1 MYQSSQFMKTLKQ
14 ILVLGIFT
22 FITAAS
28 CQAAFAQTKVVYHID
43 DAQAQGLKGLRNIR
57 NHLDTAPQ
65 TKIIVVTHAAGV
77 DLLMEG
83 AKDQKNNIEYGPL
96 VSALKS
102 RGVVFEVCEITLK
115 NRNLNKNQFVLDA
128 DFTPSGVVKIG
139 DLQYVDHYAYIKP

>member
-1 MYQSSQFMKTLKQ
+1 MHQSIQFIKTLKQ
-14 ILVLGIFT
+14 ILVFGIFT
-22 FITAAS
+22 FIAAAS
-28 CQAAFAQTKVVYHID
+28 CQTAIAQTKVVYHID

-115 NRNLNKNQFVLDA
+115 NRNLNKNQFILDA
-128 DFTPSGVVKIG
+128 DFTPSGVVKIA

>member
-1 MYQSSQFMKTLKQ
+1 MH
-14 ILVLGIFT
+14 ILISKSLSRFLLIAIVGMGFLGFGQ
-22 FITAAS
+22 TAS
-28 CQAAFAQTKVVYHID
+28 AQTKAVYHID

-115 NRNLNKNQFVLDA
+115 NRNLSKDQFMLDA
-128 DFTPSGVVKIG
+128 DFTPSGVVKIA

>member
-1 MYQSSQFMKTLKQ
+1 MHILISKSLSRFLLIAIVGMGFLGFGQS
-14 ILVLGIFT
+14 
-22 FITAAS
+22 AS
-28 CQAAFAQTKVVYHID
+28 AQTKAVYHID

-83 AKDQKNNIEYGPL
+83 AKDQKNNIEYSPL

-115 NRNLNKNQFVLDA
+115 NRNLSKDQFMLDA
-128 DFTPSGVVKIG
+128 DFTPSGVVKIA

>member
-1 MYQSSQFMKTLKQ
+1 MH
-14 ILVLGIFT
+14 ILISKSLSRFLLIAIVGMGFLGFGQ
-22 FITAAS
+22 TAS
-28 CQAAFAQTKVVYHID
+28 AQTKAVYHID

-83 AKDQKNNIEYGPL
+83 AKDQKNNIEYSPL

-115 NRNLNKNQFVLDA
+115 NRNLSKDQFMLDA
-128 DFTPSGVVKIG
+128 DFTPSGVVKIA